1 MRAFLD
7 ERDACDYFRG
17 EPWSTDE
24 ELADANLEERAS
36 AIARRKDIETAIK
49 ENCTGTDKRLA
60 KLKARHAGAPG
71 ILRVL
76 GEYEDDIEPDR

>member
-1 MRAFLD
+1 MTEQDQRRDPEAFLREAVHD
-7 ERDACDYFRG
+7 DLLPG
-17 EPWSTDE
+17 
-24 ELADANLEERAS
+24 ERARLHR
-36 AIARRKDIETAIK
+36 AYAETLE